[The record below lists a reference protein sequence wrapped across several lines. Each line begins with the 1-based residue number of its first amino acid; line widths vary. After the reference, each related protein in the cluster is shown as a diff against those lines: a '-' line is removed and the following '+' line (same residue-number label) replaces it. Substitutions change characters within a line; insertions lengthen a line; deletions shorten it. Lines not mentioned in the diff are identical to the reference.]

1 MLGVTPFFFIQS
13 YVLQTFAKMV
23 ILVAAFGLFHGIL
36 VIPTFLM
43 LLGDIRAFMTCG
55 NESSE
60 TGNENGETGNENGET
75 GNGNGETGN
84 ENVQAEAA
92 ENVELENLEQQ
103 APAARNGELQNISG
117 AVRDLTGDDGQ
128 YGPDLQ
134 PQSTYGLP
142 GNNFSSLDHTFF

>member
-1 MLGVTPFFFIQS
+1 M
-13 YVLQTFAKMV
+13 
-23 ILVAAFGLFHGIL
+23 
-36 VIPTFLM
+36 
-43 LLGDIRAFMTCG
+43 
-55 NESSE
+55 
-60 TGNENGETGNENGET
+60 
-75 GNGNGETGN
+75 
-84 ENVQAEAA
+84 QAEAA

-142 GNNFSSLDHTFF
+142 GNNFSSLDHTFPVHLFYQLYMQETSNLNITGLVH